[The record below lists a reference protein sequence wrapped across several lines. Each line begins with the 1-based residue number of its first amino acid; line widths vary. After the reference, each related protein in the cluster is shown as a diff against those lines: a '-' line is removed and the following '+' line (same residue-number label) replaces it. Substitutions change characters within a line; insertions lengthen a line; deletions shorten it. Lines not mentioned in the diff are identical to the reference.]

1 MPQALWEALL
11 RDAVQ
16 SLRPPYTPQALR
28 QWLQTTRPQAWAAGS
43 PPHAAPPATT
53 TPGRGRTRAREGQ
66 GAPRSTQA
74 RGHRGAP
81 SEGRHSQ
88 GQDAGSDTTW
98 GQETTQEPGRG
109 GSGDQDKKEK
119 GTTAGT
125 TTHTQER
132 EHHHGGTSAA
142 PPPPNTP
149 THTNEVNIGRHA
161 DHTSAHPPATGNH
174 TENGGHTYTGRT
186 GHTHRGS
193 RTERRRTAHHH
204 ALTARR
210 RPRPPQGPPHRHR
223 KRTKARP
230 RHQGLGTETPRGH
243 GTKAQA
249 PREGNPTDRHAIDL
263 PDPPARA
270 ARPSPHSTDPAR
282 HQHLTAPPS
291 PRPATLRPALRTTT
305 QTRLTSTDPPRHY
318 ARPRH
323 TAPQRATVQRA
334 TARRNATRHRAPQ
347 HDTTDPNLKD

>member
-1 MPQALWEALL
+1 MGAGNHPRTRKGRE
-11 RDAVQ
+11 RGP
-16 SLRPPYTPQALR
+16 RHGGKGHHGRR
-28 QWLQTTRPQAWAAGS
+28 QD
-43 PPHAAPPATT
+43 PH
-53 TPGRGRTRAREGQ
+53 PGRAYHD
-66 GAPRSTQA
+66 
-74 RGHRGAP
+74 RGN
-81 SEGRHSQ
+81 Q
-88 GQDAGSDTTW
+88 T
-98 GQETTQEPGRG
+98 
-109 GSGDQDKKEK
+109 
-119 GTTAGT
+119 
-125 TTHTQER
+125 
-132 EHHHGGTSAA
+132 A

-149 THTNEVNIGRHA
+149 RHPGAHPPTRTTEASIGRRA

-174 TENGGHTYTGRT
+174 KENGGHTYTGKT

-193 RTERRRTAHHH
+193 RRKRRRTAHHH

-230 RHQGLGTETPRGH
+230 RHPGLGTETPRGH

-249 PREGNPTDRHAIDL
+249 PREGNPTHRHAIDL

-270 ARPSPHSTDPAR
+270 ARPSHHSTDPAR
-282 HQHLTAPPS
+282 HPHLTAPPS
-291 PRPATLRPALRTTT
+291 HQPATLQPALRTTT
-305 QTRLTSTDPPRHY
+305 QARLTSTDPSRHQ

-334 TARRNATRHRAPQ
+334 TARRDATRHRAAQ